1 MIRIFNNKLGVFR
14 VSVVFEVK
22 RISFQFPSPADNNG
36 AFSAELFQHVDRI
49 QVKDG
54 CEEKTYII
62 DHDDASIQAS
72 DRVGNQ
78 VDCLFRAVR
87 TGNFQE
93 FIIKKLS
100 GFTNLPP
107 FPL

>member
-1 MIRIFNNKLGVFR
+1 M
-14 VSVVFEVK
+14 
-22 RISFQFPSPADNNG
+22 
-36 AFSAELFQHVDRI
+36 

-62 DHDDASIQAS
+62 DHDDAGIQAS
-72 DRVGNQ
+72 DRIGNQ

-107 FPL
+107 FLVGQIADQLTLSRTGAADNDQ